1 MYKATKNEL
10 FYAANALFF
19 RYPTLFDV
27 MFFRLV
33 SLAAML
39 QERLLGE
46 KVVDVHPIS
55 MFLSRKVALGC
66 LGLIGITQAVA
77 LAVAQAIAQAV
88 TQAIAQNGGCF
99 LSH

>member
-1 MYKATKNEL
+1 MQQWVFQNLWKLKQFKHVELKSNILMYKATKNEL

-39 QERLLGE
+39 
-46 KVVDVHPIS
+46 
-55 MFLSRKVALGC
+55 
-66 LGLIGITQAVA
+66 
-77 LAVAQAIAQAV
+77 
-88 TQAIAQNGGCF
+88 
-99 LSH
+99 